1 MIFRNQIFIAFTFL
15 FVQSAFA
22 QEGAS
27 IRASVDK
34 NRILIGE
41 PLYLT
46 LEINQSPGTTR
57 HFTGIDSIAHF
68 EFLAK
73 PVMDSTAR
81 DAGLSIKAV
90 YKITSFDSGHWV
102 IPAIS
107 FAEGITSDTIPVDVV
122 FSDFDPAQDYH
133 TIKDILEPKLKKK
146 VFPWWWYAAG
156 AGLLLAVA
164 FIYLR
169 RKKPVLTAAP
179 KGMLNAFKEAME
191 QLEQLQKE
199 NPEAKQF
206 HSRLID
212 IFRLYI
218 FRKSGLLSLQKTT
231 DDLVIQLKPLYVNKE
246 QFDRLSQSLR
256 MSDFVKFAKFVPSAQ
271 DNRQSWEEI
280 KAAITTLEKKEDAF
294 IASERS

>member
-1 MIFRNQIFIAFTFL
+1 M
-15 FVQSAFA
+15 
-22 QEGAS
+22 
-27 IRASVDK
+27 
-34 NRILIGE
+34 
-41 PLYLT
+41 
-46 LEINQSPGTTR
+46 
-57 HFTGIDSIAHF
+57 
-68 EFLAK
+68 
-73 PVMDSTAR
+73 
-81 DAGLSIKAV
+81 
-90 YKITSFDSGHWV
+90 
-102 IPAIS
+102 
-107 FAEGITSDTIPVDVV
+107 VV
-122 FSDFDPAQDYH
+122 CCRRW
-133 TIKDILEPKLKKK
+133 L
-146 VFPWWWYAAG
+146 AAG
-156 AGLLLAVA
+156 GSIHLPQE
-164 FIYLR
+164 
-169 RKKPVLTAAP
+169 KKPVLTAAP

-280 KAAITTLEKKEDAF
+280 KAAITTLEKKEDDF
-294 IASERS
+294 IPSERS